1 MNLCNLSNVY
11 HYDIILIHTIMEK
24 ISKPQSGYR
33 MLLVVLLTLAL
44 AIFAFTGK
52 ALLLAFPLSL
62 AFFLLLPGFFI
73 VEPNKAMVL
82 LLFGSY
88 KGTVKAD
95 GFFWVNPFMTKK
107 KISLRVRNFEN
118 KPLKVNDKIGNPVMV
133 GTIVVWQVEDTFKA
147 SFDVDD
153 YENFVHLQADA
164 AVRKM
169 AGTYPYDNFEDEHAE
184 VTLRSGVEDVNRSLE
199 DEISDRLQHAG
210 INVIEARISH
220 LAYSSEIASAMLQRQ
235 QATAIVAA
243 RRMIV
248 DGAVGMVEMALED
261 LKIKG
266 IIDFENEKKA
276 AMVSNLMVVLC
287 SDKNAS
293 PVVNVGTLNP

>member
-1 MNLCNLSNVY
+1 MISFTYYNEFK
-11 HYDIILIHTIMEK
+11 MEK
-24 ISKPQSGYR
+24 ITTPSSGYV
-33 MLLVVLLTLAL
+33 MVLLELILATASTLLFVYNSYLAGVLSLVVLIL
-44 AIFAFTGK
+44 I
-52 ALLLAFPLSL
+52 
-62 AFFLLLPGFFI
+62 LPGFFI

-82 LLFGSY
+82 LLFGAY
-88 KGTVKAD
+88 KGTVKNN

-133 GTIVVWQVEDTFKA
+133 GTIVVWQVLDTFKA
-147 SFDVDD
+147 SFDVED

-169 AGTYPYDNFEDEHAE
+169 AGLYPYDDFEAEHAE
-184 VTLRSGVEDVNRSLE
+184 ITLRSGVEDVNKSLE
-199 DEISDRLQHAG
+199 YEISDRLQHAG
-210 INVIEARISH
+210 IRVIEARISH
-220 LAYSSEIASAMLQRQ
+220 LAYASEIASAMLQRQ

-243 RRMIV
+243 RRKIV

-261 LKIKG
+261 LRLKE
-266 IIDFENEKKA
+266 IIEFDEDKKA

-287 SDKNAS
+287 SDKNPS
-293 PVVNVGTLNP
+293 PVLNVGTLHQ

>member
-1 MNLCNLSNVY
+1 
-11 HYDIILIHTIMEK
+11 MEK
-24 ISKPQSGYR
+24 LTKPLSGYL
-33 MLLVVLLTLAL
+33 MVMIAAVLLVASILFLTRGLVIPGMIL
-44 AIFAFTGK
+44 GFAFI
-52 ALLLAFPLSL
+52 LCI
-62 AFFLLLPGFFI
+62 PGFFTLQ
-73 VEPNKAMVL
+73 PNKAMVL
-82 LLFGSY
+82 VLFGAY
-88 KGTVKAD
+88 KGTVKET
-95 GFFWVNPFMTKK
+95 GFSWVNPFMVKQ

-147 SFDVDD
+147 TFDVED
-153 YENFVHLQADA
+153 YENFVHLQTDA

-169 AGTYPYDNFEDEHAE
+169 AGKYPYDDFEAE
-184 VTLRSGVEDVNRSLE
+184 NAEITLRSGVEDVNHSLE
-199 DEISDRLQHAG
+199 EEISDRLMHAG
-210 INVIEARISH
+210 IKVIEARISH

-243 RRMIV
+243 RRKIV

-266 IIDFENEKKA
+266 IIDFEEEKKA

-287 SDKNAS
+287 SDRSVS
-293 PVVNVGTLNP
+293 PVLNVGTLNH

>member
-1 MNLCNLSNVY
+1 
-11 HYDIILIHTIMEK
+11 MEK
-24 ISKPQSGYR
+24 TIKPQSGYF
-33 MLLVVLLTLAL
+33 MVFLAFCVLALLV
-44 AIFAFTGK
+44 FAFIGK
-52 ALLLAFPLSL
+52 IP
-62 AFFLLLPGFFI
+62 FLFVPGVIVIVFVIPGFFI

-88 KGTVKAD
+88 KGTVKSD
-95 GFFWVNPFMTKK
+95 GFFWVIPFMTKK

-133 GTIVVWQVEDTFKA
+133 GTIVVWQVADTFKA

-184 VTLRSGVEDVNRSLE
+184 VTLRSGVEDVNKSLE
-199 DEISDRLQHAG
+199 DEISARLQHAG
-210 INVIEARISH
+210 IKVIEARISH

-266 IIDFENEKKA
+266 IIDFEDEKKA

-293 PVVNVGTLNP
+293 PVVNVGTLNQ